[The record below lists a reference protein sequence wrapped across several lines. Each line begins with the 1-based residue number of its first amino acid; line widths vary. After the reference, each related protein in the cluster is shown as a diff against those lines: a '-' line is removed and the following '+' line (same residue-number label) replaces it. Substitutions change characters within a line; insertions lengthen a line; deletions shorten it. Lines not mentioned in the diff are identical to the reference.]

1 MSSGV
6 QAQVSVPANT
16 ATTVYTVPTDYV
28 GVYKI
33 TARNTSDEAKAIIQI
48 WYTKTTASDEKKE
61 WEEQFERSFSVCG
74 EVLDEGQKIIV
85 ATSEAC
91 VVTVKGIEE
100 AV

>member
-6 QAQVSVPANT
+6 QAQVNVPADT
-16 ATTVYTVPTDYV
+16 ETIVYTVPTDYV

-33 TARNTSDEAKAIIQI
+33 TARNTSDAAKAIIQI
-48 WYTKTTASDEKKE
+48 WYTKTTTSDEKKE
-61 WEEQFERSFSVCG
+61 WVEQFERSFSVSG

-85 ATSEAC
+85 ATSKAC